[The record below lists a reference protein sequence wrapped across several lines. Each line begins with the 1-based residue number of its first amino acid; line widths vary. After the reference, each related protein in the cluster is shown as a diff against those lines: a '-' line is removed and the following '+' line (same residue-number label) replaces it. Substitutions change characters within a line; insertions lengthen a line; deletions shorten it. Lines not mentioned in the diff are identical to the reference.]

1 MCIVSAYSFAF
12 SNAALY
18 SLGTLSSLAGVSFF
32 SSDLGVAVVV
42 VVVAVVVVAVSV
54 VSFFSSFCA
63 CSPLSPPPLA
73 TPETIIIAST
83 QNHHFL

>member
-18 SLGTLSSLAGVSFF
+18 SLGTLSSLAVVSFF
-32 SSDLGVAVVV
+32 SSDLG
-42 VVVAVVVVAVSV
+42 VAVVVVAVSV